1 LLDGAIREDQI
12 RGVILL
18 FWEAAMANK
27 QTRRSIS
34 VRGSTYDALRVYCD
48 QQGKSMSEI
57 VEAELER
64 VLGATSA
71 PSVKPAPVK
80 PAKSD
85 RTRTVS
91 APRSMANKIVRAPA
105 PPVPPKSNAAPGTG
119 RPAPRPAREVIAER
133 QPTKKGDYRSIQF

>member
-1 LLDGAIREDQI
+1 
-12 RGVILL
+12 
-18 FWEAAMANK
+18 MANK

-48 QQGKSMSEI
+48 QHGKSMSEI

-64 VLGATSA
+64 VLGNMSA
-71 PSVKPAPVK
+71 PSVKPAP
-80 PAKSD
+80 AKSE

-91 APRSMANKIVRAPA
+91 ARPAPRSMANKIVRAAA
-105 PPVPPKSNAAPGTG
+105 PVAPPKSSAVSGTG
-119 RPAPRPAREVIAER
+119 RPAPRPAREVIPER